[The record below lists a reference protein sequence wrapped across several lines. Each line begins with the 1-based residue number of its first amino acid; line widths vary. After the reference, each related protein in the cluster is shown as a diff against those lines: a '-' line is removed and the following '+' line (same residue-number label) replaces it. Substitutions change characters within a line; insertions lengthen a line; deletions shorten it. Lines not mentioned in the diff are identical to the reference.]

1 MCVGWFVLTVVVLLK
16 GICGSGR
23 FGRGRAQLQSHPH
36 DFTLL
41 SDRLPEFLADSNDAT
56 THASWLGVLFC
67 FLIPD
72 VIWFIETFTTT
83 TVRAI

>member
-1 MCVGWFVLTVVVLLK
+1 MCVLVRFNGLVLLMD
-16 GICGSGR
+16 ICGSGR

-56 THASWLGVLFC
+56 THASWLGVVLLFNSMML
-67 FLIPD
+67 FGY
-72 VIWFIETFTTT
+72 
-83 TVRAI
+83 